1 MVSSLQTRLRAAR
14 SSSFALLSFLMLAL
28 AAPAGAQMQETHDP
42 QQYGPYNGAFLA
54 DGLGLRLPLANANDS
69 LLRADAP
76 WTMVCWFR
84 TDEAITSRE
93 LVAGLGDTSS
103 EYPRFLAV
111 DATHATLWMGAGN
124 QLSVPANFAPGAW
137 HLLAASFDGERVSVF
152 VEGKLAG
159 SGSLT
164 MGAANPALVLAPP
177 VVVAD
182 AGRHFGGW
190 VAGFTVLRRAL
201 SPQEVQLL
209 ASTPP
214 ESALTQFEAASKPW
228 PLQTRQQ
235 VGYRNA
241 QAAATLPTSRAPLGK
256 PVVKQPP
263 PVGPSLRKTA
273 ENAWTLAEG
282 WQMREAPRVDVS
294 AEQLSSISYHPDGWL
309 RATVPGTVLTTLVDD
324 GVYPDPDFGLN
335 NLAIPESLNKQDY
348 WYRNEFTAP
357 PASAGPHAS
366 LTFQGINYR
375 AEAWLNGARL
385 GEIKGAF
392 MRGTFDVSAALRP
405 GEKNVLAVRI
415 SPPPHPGLPQ
425 EESFAAGPGENG
437 GVMALDGPTFA
448 ATEGWDWIPTIRDR
462 DTGLWQPVTLTIT
475 RGVQLGDAQ
484 VVTSFPNHDTT
495 HAAVAIHVPVINST
509 AAPVQ
514 ATVSATLEQIALTKT
529 VTLPPGASE
538 VSFTPQDSPQLLL
551 DHPRLW
557 WPNGYGAPNLYHLQ
571 LAVSEAGATAPSDTR
586 DVRFGVRE
594 VSYELSLMDGTGHLR
609 RVEYFPT
616 EARGGAKPVVDV
628 SHEGMLGIP
637 SADAIALNTPEAKR
651 NDDYFSQSHV
661 ASITRGEEH
670 SPALRAIT
678 DDGPAPYLVIKVNGV
693 RIAARGGNW
702 GMDDSRK
709 RVSREHLEP
718 YFRLHRDAHLNIIR
732 NWVGQNT
739 EESFY
744 ELADEYGLMV
754 WNDFWESTENYNAEA
769 EDPALF
775 LANAADTIKR
785 FRNHPSIV
793 MWCGRNEGVPQPIL
807 NRGLDDLTRTLD
819 GTRYYSP
826 SSNALNLQNS
836 GPYSYQDP
844 KLYFAEL
851 NRGFS
856 VETGTPSLST
866 LESLKASIP
875 AADQWPIDD
884 VWAYHDWHQAG
895 NGDVHSFMAQV
906 EAEFGAP
913 TGIEDFERKAQMLN
927 YVDYRAIF
935 EGMNANLWSPNSGR
949 MLWMTQPAWPSNH
962 WQILSSDYD
971 THGSFYG
978 VKKACEPVHVQL
990 NLATYGVDLVN
1001 TTQTPEPGVTMTAK
1015 VYSLANALL
1024 YTGTDTKDLPRN
1036 ARVSSLQLALPG
1048 FLARGMV
1055 LVQLE
1060 LHDASGKLL
1069 SQNLYWLGEQ
1079 ASSYRELTTLPP
1091 APLTL
1096 HVHSQAQA
1104 SGTLL
1109 RVELTNTGTVASL
1122 ANKLTLLSAK
1132 THARVLPAYFSDN
1145 YISLL
1150 PGQSQTVEI
1159 DVPGDAKAG
1168 ALEVALRGWNTAA
1181 QTIAVAANK

>member
-1 MVSSLQTRLRAAR
+1 MVSSLQTRLRAAA

-28 AAPAGAQMQETHDP
+28 VAPAGAQLPETRDP
-42 QQYGPYNGAFLA
+42 QQYGPFNGAFLA
-54 DGLGLRLPLANANDS
+54 DGLGLRLPLANSNDS

-84 TDEAITSRE
+84 TDEAIASRE
-93 LVAGLGDTSS
+93 LVAGVGDTSS

-124 QLSVPANFAPGAW
+124 ELSVPATFAPGTW

-152 VEGKLAG
+152 AEGKLAG
-159 SGSLT
+159 TGSLT
-164 MGAANPALVLAPP
+164 MGSANAALVVAPP
-177 VVVAD
+177 VVVAG
-182 AGRHFGGW
+182 AGQHFGGW

-201 SPQEVQLL
+201 SPQELRLL
-209 ASTPP
+209 ASVPP
-214 ESALTQFEAASKPW
+214 DFALTQFEAASKPW

-235 VGYRNA
+235 AGYRNA
-241 QAAATLPTSRAPLGK
+241 QPAATLPTSRAPLGK
-256 PVVKQPP
+256 AVAKKQP
-263 PVGPSLRKTA
+263 PVGPSLKKTA
-273 ENAWTLAEG
+273 ENEWTLAEG
-282 WQMREAPRVDVS
+282 WQMREAPKVDVS
-294 AEQLSSISYHPDGWL
+294 DEQVSSISYHPNGWL

-348 WYRNEFTAP
+348 WYRNEFIAP
-357 PASAGPHAS
+357 AAAALQHTQ
-366 LTFQGINYR
+366 LTFQGINYH
-375 AEAWLNGARL
+375 AEVWLNGTQL

-392 MRGTFDVSAALRP
+392 TRGVFDVSAALKP
-405 GEKNVLAVRI
+405 GAKNVLAVRI

-425 EESFAAGPGENG
+425 EESFLAGPGENG
-437 GVMALDGPTFA
+437 GAMELDGPTFL

-462 DTGLWQPVTLTIT
+462 DTGLWQPVTLTVT
-475 RGVQLGDAQ
+475 RGVQLGDTQ
-484 VVTSFPNHDTT
+484 VVTSFPNHDITR
-495 HAAVAIHVPVINST
+495 AAVAIKVPVINSS
-509 AAPVQ
+509 ASPVQ
-514 ATVSATLEQIALTKT
+514 VTVTATLEQIALTKT
-529 VTLPPGASE
+529 VMLPPGASE
-538 VSFTPQDSPQLLL
+538 VSFTPQDEPQLLL

-557 WPNGYGAPNLYHLQ
+557 WPNGYGAPELYHLK
-571 LAVSEAGATAPSDTR
+571 LAVTRAGATAPSDTR

-594 VSYELSLMDGTGHLR
+594 VSYELSLMDATGHLR

-616 EARGGAKPVVDV
+616 EARGGGKPVVDV
-628 SHEGMLGIP
+628 SYEGMLGIP

-670 SPALRAIT
+670 SPALRAI
-678 DDGPAPYLVIKVNGV
+678 DDSGPAPYLVIKVNGV

-709 RVSREHLEP
+709 RVSRQHLEP

-739 EESFY
+739 EETFY
-744 ELADEYGLMV
+744 ELADEYGMMV

-844 KLYFAEL
+844 RLYFAEL

-866 LESLKASIP
+866 LESLQASIP
-875 AADQWPIDD
+875 KADLWPIDD

-895 NGDVHSFMAQV
+895 NGDVHSFMAEV
-906 EAEFGAP
+906 ETEFGAA
-913 TGIEDFERKAQMLN
+913 TGLEDLERKAQMLN

-962 WQILSSDYD
+962 WQMLSSDYD
-971 THGSFYG
+971 THASFYG

-990 NLATYGVDLVN
+990 NLATYGVDLIN
-1001 TTQTPEPGVTMTAK
+1001 TMQTAQLGVTITAR
-1015 VYSLANALL
+1015 VYSLANELL
-1024 YTGTDTKDLPRN
+1024 YSGTDRKDLP
-1036 ARVSSLQLALPG
+1036 ADAKVSSLQLALAG
-1048 FLARGMV
+1048 YLAHGVV

-1069 SQNLYWLGEQ
+1069 SQNIYWLG
-1079 ASSYRELTTLPP
+1079 ARAASYRELTKLPP
-1091 APLTL
+1091 APLTM
-1096 HVHSQAQA
+1096 HVVSHAEGRDA
-1104 SGTLL
+1104 VV
-1109 RVELTNTGTVASL
+1109 RVELTNTGSVASL
-1122 ANKLTLLSAK
+1122 ANKLTLFAAK
-1132 THARVLPAYFSDN
+1132 THERILPAYFSDN
-1145 YISLL
+1145 YVSLL

-1159 DVPGDAKAG
+1159 VVPEGAKAG
-1168 ALEVALRGWNTAA
+1168 AMEVALRGWNTVPQASTVGA
-1181 QTIAVAANK
+1181 EE